1 MTETRIIDVYSSG
14 EYPANVLS
22 NFYPNSFVFD
32 GVACASMEGL
42 LQSLKTK
49 NPELQKKVCGLSGKA
64 AKFAFRR
71 KFPNIRWKLTG
82 KLYWKGKAMGRHSD
96 EYQIFLDNAYMA
108 LCDNETFAAALKNAD
123 GAKLTHTIGKQ
134 DARKTILTEYEFLTR
149 LKMCRRAMK

>member
-1 MTETRIIDVYSSG
+1 MERRIIDIYSTG

-32 GVACASMEGL
+32 GVTCASVEGL

-49 NPELQKKVCGLSGKA
+49 NVQLQKRVCGLSGKQ
-64 AKFAFRR
+64 AKFAFRH
-71 KFPNIRWKLTG
+71 KFQNIRWKLNG

-96 EYQIFLDNAYMA
+96 EYQLFLDNAYRA
-108 LCDNETFAAALKNAD
+108 LCANETFAAALKAAED
-123 GAKLTHTIGKQ
+123 AELTHIVGKR

-149 LKMCRRAMK
+149 LKMCRRVMK